1 MTRTVC
7 FVCLL
12 LAASPV
18 FAATPDPIVTLYTNV
33 FDQLTVKPDD
43 PTIMMTLLPPTDVR
57 SAAQRRALDG
67 VVDCL
72 SAAFE
77 KNPTKFLVA
86 YNYYQALWSRYLYY
100 KATDD
105 AAAAFAQLE
114 KALELTAPRSAER
127 SRCKFELAQNT
138 MTVGPA
144 AAAKLFTSGRDDVAI
159 KRFIAAK
166 SAALSR
172 GPYAARSALA
182 LAGLYIGKGD
192 KRNAKKEV
200 REAIELDTGRGYV
213 TNRAY
218 DRYGE
223 IMLNE
228 GNVDG
233 ALAMLESAGSVHPD
247 SDLKSLGYDH
257 RLAQRLI
264 LMKREK
270 EAVEYLERVVKLAE
284 EGKTSL
290 NYDLAHTIATG
301 YTNLGNTESALL
313 YWKKY
318 IDMGD
323 PDEDR
328 RKSAI
333 DRAQRLAIA
342 TTKVE
347 DK

>member
-12 LAASPV
+12 LAVSPV
-18 FAATPDPIVTLYTNV
+18 FAAAPDPIVTLYTNV

-43 PTIMMTLLPPTDVR
+43 ATIMMTLLPPTDVR

-77 KNPTKFLVA
+77 KSPKTFLIA
-86 YNYYQALWSRYLYY
+86 CNYYQALWSRYLYY

-105 AAAAFAQLE
+105 AAAALAQLE
-114 KALELTAPRSAER
+114 KALALTAPRSAER
-127 SRCKFELAQNT
+127 SRCTFDLAQNT
-138 MTVGPA
+138 MTVGPT
-144 AAAKLFTSGRDDVAI
+144 AAAKLFTGGRKEAAI

-166 SAALSR
+166 SAALGR

-182 LAGLYIGKGD
+182 LAGLYKGKGF
-192 KRNAKKEV
+192 KKNAKKEV

-218 DRYGE
+218 DLYGG
-223 IMLNE
+223 IMLDE

-233 ALAMLESAGSVHPD
+233 ALAMLESAGSVQPD
-247 SDLKSLGYDH
+247 SDLKSLGYAH
-257 RLAQRLI
+257 RLAERLI
-264 LMKREK
+264 EAKREK
-270 EAVEYLERVVKLAE
+270 EAVEYLERVGKLAE

-290 NYDLAHTIATG
+290 NYDLAHTIAMG
-301 YTNLGNTESALL
+301 YTNLGNTERALL

-318 IDMGD
+318 IDMDD
-323 PDEDR
+323 PNEAR
-328 RKSAI
+328 RKAATET
-333 DRAQRLAIA
+333 AQRLAIA